1 MVLSYDLN
9 IGEGQSIDISR
20 NVNSKELL
28 PGFKNIVDMNGVAI
42 RKPNEVAIYVP
53 PTPFD
58 WQINVMQSVIAFGEY
73 LAITNNAKK
82 SISGAIII
90 LISSLVPST
99 WGTWQSYNEQLWETI
114 LAAAVGGPIMSMLFK
129 GNLTANIFQILL
141 IETSS
146 KMITNEVY
154 QSIILDNNVNIKDVY
169 RQKHQNWAFLG

>member
-9 IGEGQSIDISR
+9 IGDGQSIDISR
-20 NVNSKELL
+20 NVNNKELL
-28 PGFKNIVDMNGVAI
+28 PGFKNVVDMNGVV
-42 RKPNEVAIYVP
+42 KYVP
-53 PTPFD
+53 PKEQGFD
-58 WQINVMQSVIAFGEY
+58 WQINLMQSVIAFGEY

-82 SISGAIII
+82 SISGSIII

-99 WGTWQSYNEQLWETI
+99 WGTWRSYNEQLWETI

-154 QSIILDNNVNIKDVY
+154 QSIILDNSVNIKDVY